1 MEIEGERLTS
11 EFESPQLESDQPVAN
26 LYKVHQRIEVV
37 GGKNETVPCTVVP
50 PPSQEQIATEAVLQG
65 SG

>member
-26 LYKVHQRIEVV
+26 LYKVH
-37 GGKNETVPCTVVP
+37 
-50 PPSQEQIATEAVLQG
+50 
-65 SG
+65 